1 MLRLGP
7 GWLCQPKFPPGA
19 TRLSVVMT
27 SVSPFVRRL
36 SFQSPVLR
44 LTSTGGRLPT
54 PIVVLVTPLAGVAR
68 VTPANA
74 ATPSTATSRA
84 RLSRFDIGK
93 ISFGHWWSRVSADE
107 LRPLCERT
115 RTSSARLPCLPAH
128 GRGCWHPAGEGC
140 SGPGLFRPSRPRASE
155 TEPAGARP
163 GQASGSW
170 RCRPRSAR
178 AGALPSPAY
187 SRPVPIRLVLAEDH
201 YLVREGVRRL
211 LEAQPE
217 LEVAAVCGDLDSL

>member
-1 MLRLGP
+1 MLKLGP
-7 GWLCQPKFPPGA
+7 GWLCQPKLPPGT

-93 ISFGHWWSRVSADE
+93 ISFGHGWSRVSADE

-140 SGPGLFRPSRPRASE
+140 SGPGLFRA
-155 TEPAGARP
+155 
-163 GQASGSW
+163 
-170 RCRPRSAR
+170 AR
-178 AGALPSPAY
+178 AERSNHLGKCVGVDGLDDCAGKAGIEQ
-187 SRPVPIRLVLAEDH
+187 PV
-201 YLVREGVRRL
+201 GVGVDRQGGQRH
-211 LEAQPE
+211 
-217 LEVAAVCGDLDSL
+217 DR